1 MWWTGEKP
9 SWPEIVGYSIIISIG
24 FGLVFIIFS
33 LHWRLYLILYH
44 SSLFR
49 LLFVRNLFSSDDGTT
64 ELTKEL
70 FNKAVADCLAHERV
84 TSILEKPIKA
94 FGELIIKIAVTITC
108 FAQRIGQS
116 AWSQRSH
123 PSIPLYR
130 ASKQKEGSSYS
141 VLSSRGKGSCPL
153 RLSHKAMDTF
163 RTLSVP
169 PLAPTPQN
177 SDT

>member
-1 MWWTGEKP
+1 MGSALHDSVVDRRETQLAGDSWIQHHYQHWLRLGFRHFLFTFEVGSDPP
-9 SWPEIVGYSIIISIG
+9 S
-24 FGLVFIIFS
+24 
-33 LHWRLYLILYH
+33 H

-49 LLFVRNLFSSDDGTT
+49 LLFVRNLFSSDDGMT

-84 TSILEKPIKA
+84 TSILGKPIKA
-94 FGELIIKIAVTITC
+94 FGELIIKIAVTIIC

-141 VLSSRGKGSCPL
+141 VLSSRGKTVKMGTGGVPNNYFSCSSYL
-153 RLSHKAMDTF
+153 R
-163 RTLSVP
+163 
-169 PLAPTPQN
+169 
-177 SDT
+177 

>member
-1 MWWTGEKP
+1 MGSALHDSVVDRRETQLAGDSWIQHHYQHWLRLGFRHFLFTFEVGSDPP
-9 SWPEIVGYSIIISIG
+9 S
-24 FGLVFIIFS
+24 
-33 LHWRLYLILYH
+33 H

-49 LLFVRNLFSSDDGTT
+49 LLFVRNLFSSDDGMT

-141 VLSSRGKGSCPL
+141 VLSSRGKGSRPL
-153 RLSHKAMDTF
+153 RHE
-163 RTLSVP
+163 VH
-169 PLAPTPQN
+169 
-177 SDT
+177 